1 VDGCITKAL
10 RWPGRR
16 APHGDAA
23 AWSGPLV
30 GSCCLPCSRAG
41 PHLEPVGKGWP
52 SRDARLGRQ
61 PPSHTGGRDGRS
73 RPGRLDIARIPGRTA
88 AQGGHL
94 ADGRRGRPPWCPL
107 ALSSRPSR
115 VSILESCPGGC
126 PSGCPAVGLGASIP
140 TACRVW
146 KGQENKMSGRWR
158 SVRRPLAPDHP
169 TVATRH
175 NNLGRVLHA
184 LGDLAG
190 ARAQLERALA
200 IGEATLAPDHPD
212 MAIRCNNLGL
222 VLRELEDLAGAKE
235 QLERAVAIGEAALAL
250 ITQRWPPSAAT
261 STASCRLSRRD
272 LRRDGPQ
279 LSRSFLHADAFRRFI
294 SLLPSAICLYVRS
307 RCPGTTAGG
316 CRGGV
321 GQGDDLG

>member
-1 VDGCITKAL
+1 VPAIPPCIQEPLWDQVTALLPPRQVHHLLGCHRQRIPDRVVFDKLIQILVFGCGYRCIADHTCSATTLRRRRDEWIALGVADQLHRLTLAAYDRLHCLDLEHLAVDGCITKAL

-52 SRDARLGRQ
+52 SRDARLGRR

-73 RPGRLDIARIPGRTA
+73 RPGRLDTARIPGRTA

-107 ALSSRPSR
+107 APSSRPSR
-115 VSILESCPGGC
+115 VSILDGCPGGY

-146 KGQENKMSGRWR
+146 KRQENKMSGR
-158 SVRRPLAPDHP
+158 
-169 TVATRH
+169 
-175 NNLGRVLHA
+175 
-184 LGDLAG
+184 
-190 ARAQLERALA
+190 
-200 IGEATLAPDHPD
+200 
-212 MAIRCNNLGL
+212 
-222 VLRELEDLAGAKE
+222 
-235 QLERAVAIGEAALAL
+235 
-250 ITQRWPPSAAT
+250 
-261 STASCRLSRRD
+261 
-272 LRRDGPQ
+272 
-279 LSRSFLHADAFRRFI
+279 
-294 SLLPSAICLYVRS
+294 
-307 RCPGTTAGG
+307 
-316 CRGGV
+316 
-321 GQGDDLG
+321 